1 MFRQV
6 LFAAAAALS
15 LGFVSTP
22 SLAKT
27 PEDVFAEQCAAQGG
41 TMRGT
46 RCTLPD
52 GSYAD
57 CQFSSSAA
65 GDSFTCQYGEVG
77 DDEARVVLKHFHRLV
92 KVPVKILK
100 MPVSPGPLAK
110 TMTKAPT
117 KIVKTPGAPAQG
129 MTKAPVKIVKTPDPL
144 ASVKKAP
151 ALRTFQAPARSAPS
165 SSEATGMRT
174 TPALKAM
181 EAPMTSTP
189 SSGDTGVRTT
199 PGLSTSIPTPQAT
212 TFAPKMQALK
222 RAP

>member
-6 LFAAAAALS
+6 LFAVAALS
-15 LGFVSTP
+15 LGVVPAP

-41 TMRGT
+41 TMQGT

-57 CQFSSSAA
+57 CQFNSSAA

-77 DDEARVVLKHFHRLV
+77 DDEARAVLKHFHRLV

-110 TMTKAPT
+110 T
-117 KIVKTPGAPAQG
+117 

-165 SSEATGMRT
+165 LSEATGMRT

-189 SSGDTGVRTT
+189 SSGDTGARTT

-212 TFAPKMQALK
+212 TFAPKMQTLK